1 MGDSD
6 FREKLRKLDAE
17 NRKRMNDLLK
27 QEALEKESLYRANPN
42 SEPQDF
48 PEMDEEWIED
58 DDDDVSEEVCLTQPE
73 TKSQPKE
80 EVKLTPPQPKEE
92 AKPQPSTT
100 KKKRKS
106 IMIIVFDDVVDWLDW
121 KKDDGYSIS
130 AMCYKILK
138 RAMEADAAWYEY
150 KNNNL

>member
-58 DDDDVSEEVCLTQPE
+58 DDDDVSEDVVLT
-73 TKSQPKE
+73 QPKE

-100 KKKRKS
+100 KRKRKS
-106 IMIIVFDDVVDWLDW
+106 IMIMCFDDVVDWLDW
-121 KKDDGYSIS
+121 KKEDGYSIS

-138 RAMEADAAWYEY
+138 KTMEQDAAWTAY
-150 KNNNL
+150 KNNTH

>member
-17 NRKRMNDLLK
+17 NRKRVNDLLK

-48 PEMDEEWIED
+48 PEECEEWIEE
-58 DDDDVSEEVCLTQPE
+58 DDDVSEEVCLTQPE
-73 TKSQPKE
+73 TKPLPKE
-80 EVKLTPPQPKEE
+80 EVKLTQPT
-92 AKPQPSTT
+92 STSNT
-100 KKKRKS
+100 KRKRKS

-121 KKDDGYSIS
+121 KKEDGYSIS

-138 RAMEADAAWYEY
+138 RVMEQDAAWYEY

>member
-27 QEALEKESLYRANPN
+27 QEALEKESLLRSNPN
-42 SEPQDF
+42 CEPQDF
-48 PEMDEEWIED
+48 PEMDEEWIEED
-58 DDDDVSEEVCLTQPE
+58 EDDVSEDVVLT
-73 TKSQPKE
+73 QPKE

-92 AKPQPSTT
+92 AKPQPTSTT

-121 KKDDGYSIS
+121 KKEDGYSIS

-138 RAMEADAAWYEY
+138 RAMEADAAWTAY
-150 KNNNL
+150 KNNTH